1 MLDHVDIV
9 EVEQVVD
16 ALNVGEL
23 PTELQVDHK
32 VESHHQQR
40 VAEEPEYLED
50 GLPIRVSWIPKNL
63 ISFVRELEG
72 PVLRIVLKGSMKK

>member
-23 PTELQVDHK
+23 SAQLQVDHK
-32 VESHHQQR
+32 VEGHHQQR

-50 GLPIRVSWIPKNL
+50 GLPIRVSWIRKGV
-63 ISFVRELEG
+63 ISFVRKSEG